1 MQCCYHNDIATVA
14 TFSFLMVGGELMARG
29 MDFRKPR
36 LGEYTTPSNLCLCQ
50 YPHEVSHCSLN
61 RISVSPG
68 KGLKFI
74 TNDVRLLLKYDGNY
88 NW

>member
-1 MQCCYHNDIATVA
+1 
-14 TFSFLMVGGELMARG
+14 MVGGELMARG

-61 RISVSPG
+61 GISVSPG

>member
-1 MQCCYHNDIATVA
+1 
-14 TFSFLMVGGELMARG
+14 MVGGGIDGSWNGVPETLA
-29 MDFRKPR
+29 R